1 MSPTIKQASTP
12 PKAEHA
18 IELIRGCALF
28 GGVDDAVVREVAK
41 AVEWWSV
48 PGGQTLTRPDG
59 APAAACVV
67 LHGKLRV
74 HQRSAVGSFE
84 REYSVGELVGA
95 VNLLPGEARAL
106 DPKALQDSEV
116 GLLTREVF
124 TRAAAGCPA
133 LWQRLSEAVG
143 REMAALLRGGGD
155 GGGRRVRHVAILPAD
170 EPQLI
175 GEFCRRL
182 ADGLATCGSR
192 GEAVTV
198 KIVDRAAFEAALGE
212 GAANES
218 VKVWDEDDRKL
229 ARWINRLAEGYDI
242 VLFQADPEWSEWT
255 KRCVRQSESVLF
267 VSGADSPRATT
278 AAEEELL
285 SGASVE
291 QRDYRLVLI
300 HPDPAKDDPT
310 GTDEWLDRRPGIARV
325 HHVRH
330 SRPEDYERLARHLT
344 GAAVGLVLGGGG
356 ARGQAH
362 LGAVEALQ
370 DCGVHIDAVGGTSA
384 GGGIAALTAYG
395 QPHAKSREMVR
406 EAFVKMAPFRAY
418 SLPFHSLM
426 RKGSV
431 EAPAKFLGKNRLIED
446 LWIPFFCVSCDIST
460 RKREVHDRGRLWK
473 ALCATTAL
481 PGVLPPM
488 VMRGKILVDGG
499 VVDNIPIEPM
509 RGVTRGPIIVVD
521 VGARQE
527 QLLDPTVLDLPV
539 NSAVILSHVHPL
551 LEPVAV
557 PNLLTVVMSTM
568 DLADKVRR
576 RDEGDLEIRPEIGAY
591 GITDFEAQNEL
602 VALGY
607 NATIAALRG
616 VVDEEG
622 LRRLGTSRAQ
632 IERVIAEGKYP
643 KRVPLEEGLLRQRDA
658 RLRRAFARSLGV
670 LLVGLAVA
678 GALMSAVA
686 VTLAVI
692 VALLALLA
700 AIVSPAVREAI
711 DDGAGPKAPG
721 ATTAG
726 GVP

>member
-1 MSPTIKQASTP
+1 MP

-18 IELIRGCALF
+18 IELIRGCPLF
-28 GGVDDAVVREVAK
+28 AGVDDAVVREVAS
-41 AVEWWSV
+41 VIEWWSV

-67 LHGKLRV
+67 LHGKLRA

-95 VNLLPGEARAL
+95 DNLLPGEARAL
-106 DPKALQDSEV
+106 DPMALQDSEV

-143 REMAALLRGGGD
+143 REMAALLRGGD
-155 GGGRRVRHVAILPAD
+155 GGRRVRHVAILPAD

-175 GEFCRRL
+175 GEFSRRL
-182 ADGLATCGSR
+182 AEGLATCGPR

-212 GAANES
+212 GAADES
-218 VKVWDEDDRKL
+218 LKEWDEDDRKL
-229 ARWINRLAEGYDI
+229 ARWINRLGEGYDI
-242 VLFQADPEWSEWT
+242 VLFHADPDWSEWT

-267 VSGADSPRATT
+267 VSGTDSPRAAT
-278 AAEEELL
+278 AAEEEIL
-285 SGASVE
+285 SGDSVQ

-300 HPDPAKDDPT
+300 HPNPAKDDPT

-330 SRPEDYERLARHLT
+330 WRPEDYERLARHLT

-460 RKREVHDRGRLWK
+460 RKKEVHDRGKLWK

-521 VGARQE
+521 VGAQQE

-539 NSAVILSHVHPL
+539 NSAVIMSHVHPL
-551 LEPVAV
+551 LEPVTV

-576 RDEGDLEIRPEIGAY
+576 RDEGDLEIRPAIGAY

-607 NATIAALRG
+607 NATIEALRAILD
-616 VVDEEG
+616 DEK

-632 IERVIAEGKYP
+632 IERVITEKKYP
-643 KRVPLEEGLLRQRDA
+643 KPVPLEEGLLRQRDA
-658 RLRRAFARSLGV
+658 RLLRAFARSVGV

-678 GALMSAVA
+678 GALMSPVA
-686 VTLAVI
+686 VTLAVV

-700 AIVSPAVREAI
+700 AIVSPAVRDAI
-711 DDGAGPKAPG
+711 DDGAAPKAP
-721 ATTAG
+721 AAPTAG
-726 GVP
+726 GAP

>member
-1 MSPTIKQASTP
+1 MSPKIKQASTP

-18 IELIRGCALF
+18 IDLIRGCALF
-28 GGVDDAVVREVAK
+28 AGADDAVVREVAG
-41 AVEWWSV
+41 AIEWWSV
-48 PGGQTLTRPDG
+48 PGGQTLTRPEG

-74 HQRSAVGSFE
+74 VQRSAGGSFE
-84 REYSVGELVGA
+84 REYGVGELVGPD
-95 VNLLPGEARAL
+95 NLLPGEARAF
-106 DPKALQDSEV
+106 DPMALQDSEV
-116 GLLTREVF
+116 GLLPREAF
-124 TRAAAGCPA
+124 ARAAEGCPA
-133 LWQRLSEAVG
+133 LWQGLSAAVG
-143 REMAALLRGGGD
+143 REMADLRRGGGD
-155 GGGRRVRHVAILPAD
+155 GGRRVRHVAILPAD
-170 EPQLI
+170 RLALI
-175 GEFCRRL
+175 GEFSRRL
-182 ADGLATCGSR
+182 ADGLATCGQR

-218 VKVWDEDDRKL
+218 LTDWDEADRRL
-229 ARWINRLAEGYDI
+229 ARWINRLAEGNDI
-242 VLFQADPEWSEWT
+242 VLFQADPDWSEWT

-267 VSGADSPRATT
+267 VSGTDSPRATT

-291 QRDYRLVLI
+291 RRDYRLVLI
-300 HPDPAKDDPT
+300 HPKETTDEPT
-310 GTDEWLDRRPGIARV
+310 GTDEWLDRRPGIGRV

-330 SRPEDYERLARHLT
+330 WRREDYERLARHIT
-344 GAAVGLVLGGGG
+344 GTAVGLVLGGGG

-395 QPHAKSREMVR
+395 QPHARSREMVR

-431 EAPAKFLGKNRLIED
+431 EAPARFLGKNRLIED

-460 RKREVHDRGRLWK
+460 RKKEVHDRGRLWK

-521 VGARQE
+521 VGAREE

-557 PNLLTVVMSTM
+557 PSLLTVVMSTM

-576 RDEGDLEIRPEIGAY
+576 RDQGDLEIRPDIGGY

-607 NATIAALRG
+607 NATIEALRG
-616 VVDEEG
+616 VADEER

-632 IERVIAEGKYP
+632 VERVIAEGRYP

-658 RLRRAFARSLGV
+658 RLLRAFARSVGV
-670 LLVGLAVA
+670 LLAGLAVA
-678 GALMSAVA
+678 GALMSPVA
-686 VTLAVI
+686 VTLAVV

-700 AIVSPAVREAI
+700 AIVTPAVREVI
-711 DDGAGPKAPG
+711 DHDDGPKAP
-721 ATTAG
+721 TAG
-726 GVP
+726 GAP